1 MRNLFQNKF
10 FIICLCVAVVLAVVP
25 STFAL
30 MGYGGLAKNILGTV
44 TFPVRWCFSAVADG
58 FTGWSMYFESI
69 DSLNEKNAELESQN
83 KELENRL
90 EQAELLEDENERLRA
105 YLGMKSKYPSFT
117 FEEGMVV
124 SYSSGNY
131 ITTLMLNKG
140 SLDGIEKNMPVV
152 TPDGIVG
159 YVSSVGL
166 NWCMV
171 STLIETATS
180 VGAYIPRSGEV
191 GIVSGDYSMR
201 YDGLCKVSYVNV
213 DADIEVGDSVLSSGT
228 GSVYPAG
235 LEIGTVTAINVDE
248 YSRTL
253 VATVKPSVEMKN
265 IKWVMIITDYEAE
278 STPTEGPEAVQ
289 P

>member
-44 TFPVRWCFSAVADG
+44 TFPVRWCFSAIADG
-58 FTGWSMYFESI
+58 FEGWSMYFESI
-69 DSLNEKNAELESQN
+69 DTLKAQN
-83 KELENRL
+83 DALKSENRDMADRL
-90 EQAELLEDENERLRA
+90 EKAELLENENERLRA

-117 FEEGMVV
+117 FEEGMVI

-131 ITTLMLNKG
+131 ITTLTLNKG
-140 SLDGIEKNMPVV
+140 SIDGIEKNMPVV

-159 YVSSVGL
+159 YVSEVGL

-213 DADIEVGDSVLSSGT
+213 DADIEVGDTVLSSGT

-265 IKWVMIITDYEAE
+265 IKWVMIITDYEVE
-278 STPTEGPEAVQ
+278 SLPDASGDALQ

>member
-44 TFPVRWCFSAVADG
+44 TFPVRWCFSAIADG
-58 FTGWSMYFESI
+58 FEGWSMYFESI
-69 DSLNEKNAELESQN
+69 DALKAQNDALESEN
-83 KELENRL
+83 RDMADRLEN
-90 EQAELLEDENERLRA
+90 AELLENENERLRA

-117 FEEGMVV
+117 FEEGMVI

-131 ITTLMLNKG
+131 ITTLTLNKG
-140 SLDGIEKNMPVV
+140 SIDGIEKNMPVV

-159 YVSSVGL
+159 YVSEVGL

-213 DADIEVGDSVLSSGT
+213 DADIEVGDTVLSSGT

-235 LEIGTVTAINVDE
+235 LEIGTVTAIDVDE
-248 YSRTL
+248 YSRTI

-265 IKWVMIITDYEAE
+265 MKWVMIITDYE
-278 STPTEGPEAVQ
+278 TETAPDASGDMIQ

>member
-44 TFPVRWCFSAVADG
+44 TFPVRWCFSAIADG
-58 FTGWSMYFESI
+58 FEGWSMYFESI
-69 DSLNEKNAELESQN
+69 DALKAQNDALESEN
-83 KELENRL
+83 RDMADRLEN
-90 EQAELLEDENERLRA
+90 AELLENENERLRA

-117 FEEGMVV
+117 FEEGMVI

-131 ITTLMLNKG
+131 ITTLTLNKG
-140 SLDGIEKNMPVV
+140 SIDGIEKNMPVV
-152 TPDGIVG
+152 TPNGIVG
-159 YVSSVGL
+159 YVSEVGL

-213 DADIEVGDSVLSSGT
+213 DADIEVGDTVLSSGT

-265 IKWVMIITDYEAE
+265 IKWVMIITDYE
-278 STPTEGPEAVQ
+278 TETAPDASGDMIQ

>member
-10 FIICLCVAVVLAVVP
+10 FIICLCVAIVLAVVP

-44 TFPVRWCFSAVADG
+44 TFPVRWCFGAIADG
-58 FTGWSMYFESI
+58 FEGWSMYFASI
-69 DSLNEKNAELESQN
+69 DALKAQNDALESENQ
-83 KELENRL
+83 ELSDRLEN
-90 EQAELLEDENERLRA
+90 AELLEEENERLRA
-105 YLGMKSKYPSFT
+105 YLGMKSQYPSFT
-117 FEEGMVV
+117 FEEGMVI
-124 SYSSGNY
+124 SHSAGNY
-131 ITTLMLNKG
+131 ITTLTLNKG

-159 YVSSVGL
+159 YVSEVGL

-213 DADIEVGDSVLSSGT
+213 EADIEVGDTVLSSGT

-235 LEIGTVTAINVDE
+235 LEIGTVTAIDVDE

-253 VATVKPSVEMKN
+253 VATVKPSVEMKH
-265 IKWVMIITDYEAE
+265 IKWVMIITDYEVETAE
-278 STPTEGPEAVQ
+278 PDTGIVEP
-289 P
+289 

>member
-44 TFPVRWCFSAVADG
+44 TFPVRWCFSAIADG
-58 FTGWSMYFESI
+58 FEGWSMYFESI
-69 DSLNEKNAELESQN
+69 DALKAQNDALESEN
-83 KELENRL
+83 RDMADRLEN
-90 EQAELLEDENERLRA
+90 AELLENENERLRA

-117 FEEGMVV
+117 FEEGMVI

-131 ITTLMLNKG
+131 ITTLTLNKG
-140 SLDGIEKNMPVV
+140 SIDGIEKNMPVV
-152 TPDGIVG
+152 TPNGIVG
-159 YVSSVGL
+159 YVSEVGL

-213 DADIEVGDSVLSSGT
+213 DADIEVGDTVLSSGT

-235 LEIGTVTAINVDE
+235 LEIGTVTAIDVDE
-248 YSRTL
+248 YSRTI

-265 IKWVMIITDYEAE
+265 MKWVMIITDYE
-278 STPTEGPEAVQ
+278 TETAPDASGDMIQ

>member
-44 TFPVRWCFSAVADG
+44 TFPVRWCFSAIADG
-58 FTGWSMYFESI
+58 FEGWSTYFESI
-69 DSLNEKNAELESQN
+69 DALKAKNDALESEN
-83 KELENRL
+83 RDMADRLEN
-90 EQAELLEDENERLRA
+90 AELLENENERLRA

-117 FEEGMVV
+117 FEEGMVI

-131 ITTLMLNKG
+131 ITTLTLNKG
-140 SLDGIEKNMPVV
+140 SIDGIEKNMPVV

-159 YVSSVGL
+159 YVSEVGL

-213 DADIEVGDSVLSSGT
+213 DADIEVGDTVLSSGT

-235 LEIGTVTAINVDE
+235 LEIGTVTAIDVDE
-248 YSRTL
+248 YSRTI

-265 IKWVMIITDYEAE
+265 MKWVMIITDYE
-278 STPTEGPEAVQ
+278 TETAPDASGDMIQ

>member
-44 TFPVRWCFSAVADG
+44 TFPVRWCFSAIADG
-58 FTGWSMYFESI
+58 FEGWSMYFESI
-69 DSLNEKNAELESQN
+69 DTLKAQNDALESEN
-83 KELENRL
+83 RDMADRLEN
-90 EQAELLEDENERLRA
+90 AELLENENERLRA

-117 FEEGMVV
+117 FEEGMVI

-131 ITTLMLNKG
+131 ITTLTLNKG
-140 SLDGIEKNMPVV
+140 SIDGIEKNMPVV
-152 TPDGIVG
+152 TPNGIVG
-159 YVSSVGL
+159 YVSEVGL

-213 DADIEVGDSVLSSGT
+213 DADIEVGDTVLSSGT

-235 LEIGTVTAINVDE
+235 LEIGTVTAIDVDE
-248 YSRTL
+248 YSRTI

-265 IKWVMIITDYEAE
+265 MKWVMIITDYE
-278 STPTEGPEAVQ
+278 TETAPDASGDMIQ